1 MDGSCSMLMY
11 ELKPIPSVDSN
22 VTNNFI
28 TREEFDA
35 TINQIKNLLTPAPQA
50 VEPQVKKPNEEYK
63 F

>member
-1 MDGSCSMLMY
+1 MLMY

-35 TINQIKNLLTPAPQA
+35 TINQIKNLLAPPAATEPQA
-50 VEPQVKKPNEEYK
+50 KKPSEEYK

>member
-1 MDGSCSMLMY
+1 MLMY

-35 TINQIKNLLTPAPQA
+35 TINQIKNLLAPPVVTEPQA
-50 VEPQVKKPNEEYK
+50 KKPNEEYK

>member
-11 ELKPIPSVDSN
+11 ELKPIPNVDSN

-35 TINQIKNLLTPAPQA
+35 TINQIKNLLAPPVVTEPQA
-50 VEPQVKKPNEEYK
+50 KKPNEEYK